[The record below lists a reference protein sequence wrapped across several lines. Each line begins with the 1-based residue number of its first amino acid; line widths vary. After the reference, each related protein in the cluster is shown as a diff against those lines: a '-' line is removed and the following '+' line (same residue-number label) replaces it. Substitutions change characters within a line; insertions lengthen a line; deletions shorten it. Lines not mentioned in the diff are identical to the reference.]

1 MFMFGL
7 FFIIGENIN
16 NLMVY
21 GSKFLQ
27 IHHGENTYR
36 YNADENV
43 DSLETVIEYLTE
55 YEAV

>member
-1 MFMFGL
+1 
-7 FFIIGENIN
+7 
-16 NLMVY
+16 MVY
-21 GSKFLQ
+21 VSKFLQ